1 MSEEIPTEHWTI
13 DKKVPLA
20 IILALVIQGAGLSY
34 WAATLEGRV
43 NSAEKVISK
52 LESRESET
60 REARERL
67 IRLEERMISIG
78 DDLRRVTQKLEAL
91 LEDRRGPRP

>member
-1 MSEEIPTEHWTI
+1 MTDEPQAEHWTL

-20 IILALVIQGAGLSY
+20 IIFALVVQGAGLAY
-34 WAATLEGRV
+34 WAATLESRV

-52 LESRESET
+52 LEGREGET

-78 DDLRRVTQKLEAL
+78 DDLRRVTQKLETL
-91 LEDRRGPRP
+91 LEDRRGARP